1 MTPLLSFNAR
11 ILLRGGS
18 IESHLLLCESCC
30 VIRCFV
36 HVSKHFQLIFFC
48 SPCCVFSRLF
58 STRMTKSGEV
68 VSTYYELIDWLVAKH
83 PDIRVTRLPFSGAN
97 LALWATFVK

>member
-1 MTPLLSFNAR
+1 MLCHPLFYQCKQA
-11 ILLRGGS
+11 
-18 IESHLLLCESCC
+18 
-30 VIRCFV
+30 FPTA
-36 HVSKHFQLIFFC
+36 FFC

-58 STRMTKSGEV
+58 STRMTKGGEV

-83 PDIRVTRLPFSGAN
+83 PDIRVTQLPFSGAN